1 MRWEQMNRKVEHQG
15 NRMTASH
22 DGRRYAAGDTVRLN
36 IALVHEAN
44 LKEVR
49 VVFAHEDGEQ
59 ALMGRAKP
67 RPISPIT
74 DHAAYEPITSV
85 LEAEITIPRGATP
98 GVYKLERISYETEGG
113 QLGHLAE
120 DDELPSTTQVAFEVV
135 RESHDTPTIVDI
147 TLADG

>member
-1 MRWEQMNRKVEHQG
+1 MNGKVEHQG
-15 NRMTASH
+15 DRMAGAH
-22 DGRRYAAGDTVRLN
+22 DRRRYAAGDIVRLN
-36 IALVHEAN
+36 IALVHKAN

>member
-49 VVFAHEDGEQ
+49 VVFAHEDGDQ
-59 ALMGRAKP
+59 ALMGRGKP

-74 DHAAYEPITSV
+74 DHAACEPITSV

-120 DDELPSTTQVAFEVV
+120 DDELPSTAQVAFEVV
-135 RESHDTPTIVDI
+135 QESHDTPTIVDI